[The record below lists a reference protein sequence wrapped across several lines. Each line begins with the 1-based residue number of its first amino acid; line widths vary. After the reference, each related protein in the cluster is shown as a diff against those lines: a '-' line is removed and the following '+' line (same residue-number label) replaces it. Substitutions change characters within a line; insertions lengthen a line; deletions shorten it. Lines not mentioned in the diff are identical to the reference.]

1 MLCNKSDPKKYGFVL
16 VLHFGILVLL
26 NQKKVIPLS
35 YHIHLLTK
43 KINTCTTK
51 DSFLNATQNF

>member
-16 VLHFGILVLL
+16 VLYFGILVLL

-35 YHIHLLTK
+35 YHIQALFINK
-43 KINTCTTK
+43 KDK
-51 DSFLNATQNF
+51 YLYH